1 MDANCLVKPRR
12 SIAKTQSADPI
23 NMNGRRRPKRDLEL
37 SARTPTYIPIISK
50 IIDEIKKRIS
60 APMRG
65 WTISPESGP
74 AMKTSAMCDFDT
86 PSESRYGDAAYQ
98 NH

>member
-23 NMNGRRRPKRDLEL
+23 SMNGRRRPKRDLEL
-37 SARTPTYIPIISK
+37 SARTPTCILVMTRST
-50 IIDEIKKRIS
+50 DETKKEIG

-65 WTISPESGP
+65 
-74 AMKTSAMCDFDT
+74 
-86 PSESRYGDAAYQ
+86 
-98 NH
+98 